1 MTWLMVDEVQGL
13 VELEELVQGLL
24 EDDEVVQGLL
34 DVVEVDLHPVEHEVL
49 VQIVAGVMV
58 QVLQLVVTIGLPA
71 VVIVY
76 TSQCFEVVVAGRQSL
91 PDSHTTAPVW

>member
-1 MTWLMVDEVQGL
+1 MTWLVVDEVQGL

-34 DVVEVDLHPVEHEVL
+34 DVVEVDLHPVEHEML

-58 QVLQLVVTIGLPA
+58 QVVTIGLPA
-71 VVIVY
+71 VVILY